1 MRVAFCWPVNKEPDL
16 RPVIA
21 QWASEQHPGFTA
33 LLPVV
38 IDESSALRFR
48 AWSPAT
54 PMRADRHGI
63 PTPASGDFLVPQ
75 ALLLPVNG
83 FDAAGYRI
91 GYGGGYFDRTLPGLA
106 PRPLVVGV
114 GFEVAR
120 LDSIRPE
127 AHDQRGARPAARR
140 DGHRGRHLPS
150 FALGCLAATNEVRQ
164 LISRHCQPV
173 PLQFVAAAEAQLF
186 GDRRILDAL
195 GNGSQLETMRHLDDR
210 WMIAPTI
217 AASLGSLSRSRTKG
231 RAIFSLS
238 TAKRFRYAR
247 LE

>member
-1 MRVAFCWPVNKEPDL
+1 MAAGMMPGITAESLASSSFAGRRALRRALLERRLALPNDEWERLSAIVCTRLRDGFRRFSGMRVAFCWPVNKEPDL

-114 GFEVAR
+114 GFELAR

-127 AHDQRGARPAARR
+127 AHDQPLDVMVTEAGIFRPS
-140 DGHRGRHLPS
+140 P
-150 FALGCLAATNEVRQ
+150 
-164 LISRHCQPV
+164 
-173 PLQFVAAAEAQLF
+173 
-186 GDRRILDAL
+186 
-195 GNGSQLETMRHLDDR
+195 
-210 WMIAPTI
+210 
-217 AASLGSLSRSRTKG
+217 
-231 RAIFSLS
+231 
-238 TAKRFRYAR
+238 
-247 LE
+247 